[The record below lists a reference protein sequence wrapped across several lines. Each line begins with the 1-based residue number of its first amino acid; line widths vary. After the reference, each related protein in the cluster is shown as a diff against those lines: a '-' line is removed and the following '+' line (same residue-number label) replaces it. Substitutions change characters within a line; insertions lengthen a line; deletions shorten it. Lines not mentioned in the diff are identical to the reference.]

1 MQDIKITV
9 ELCAEDRAKID
20 KFTDLLEVIAN
31 QMHVILDNAFTDK
44 EKVKAFLEKDTNP
57 EQDPI
62 QKELAEIVAN
72 ASKTAQDA
80 PKNSDL
86 QTPEPSPET
95 PAPAEEP
102 SEAVVEEAKPS
113 VTMEMLRNKA
123 ITLAAAGKKD
133 KVREVVHPYA
143 AKVTEL
149 PADKWAEVY
158 EKLTALEG

>member
-9 ELCAEDRAKID
+9 ELCAEDRARLD
-20 KFTDLLEVIAN
+20 KLGNIIEALAD
-31 QMHVILDNAFTDK
+31 QMYVFLDK
-44 EKVKAFLEKDTNP
+44 EKVKAYLEKDNNP

-80 PKNSDL
+80 PKVSDHPTL
-86 QTPEPSPET
+86 DPFPET

-102 SEAVVEEAKPS
+102 SEAVEGEAKPS
-113 VTMEMLRNKA
+113 ITMEMLRNKA